1 MIIYEVNLTIDE
13 QAFDRYYQWLLPHVK
28 AMLKFHGFE
37 TATVQRDE
45 SAPNQ
50 LTVYY
55 RIKTRDNLKH
65 YLQHH
70 AHEMRDDGVK
80 TFPNQFSASR
90 RIFEVINEF

>member
-13 QAFDRYYQWLLPHVK
+13 HVFDRYYQWLLPHVE
-28 AMLKFHGFE
+28 AMLKFDGFE
-37 TATVQRDE
+37 TATVQRNE
-45 SAPNQ
+45 AAPHQ

-55 RIKTRDNLKH
+55 RIKTRDNLEN

-70 AHEMRDDGVK
+70 AHTMRDDGLK
-80 TFPNQFSASR
+80 KFPNQFSANR